1 MKINKIIKQSKNK
14 YKIILEEKEF
24 IVYEDLLIKYNILTS
39 KNIDETLLKKI
50 EKENTFYEVYEK
62 ALKYLDIKM
71 RLEYE
76 LISYLK
82 RSYDIKIVEKVIEK
96 LKKENLINDNKYVKA
111 YINDKI
117 ALSSD
122 GPYKIKRD
130 LINKGIDESIINI
143 DDIDINLIEE
153 KLRKLIIKYSNI
165 NKNNSKSVIKT
176 KVINYFIMQGFDKEM
191 IISIFDSL
199 NIEGNNDKIITE
211 YNKLNQKYS
220 KKYSGYKL
228 DSTIKQKLFQKGYLI
243 DEINN
248 IK

>member
-14 YKIILEEKEF
+14 YKIIIEEKEI
-24 IVYEDLLIKYNILTS
+24 IVYEELLIKYNILTN
-39 KNIDETLLKKI
+39 KTIDETTLNKI
-50 EKENTFYEVYEK
+50 EKENLFYEVYEK

-71 RLEYE
+71 RLENE
-76 LISYLK
+76 MVLYLN
-82 RSYDIKIVEKVIEK
+82 RSYDLKIVEKVIER
-96 LKKENLINDNKYVKA
+96 LKKENLINDSKYIKS

-117 ALSSD
+117 SLSSD

-143 DDIDINLIEE
+143 EDLDNTLIEE
-153 KLRKLIIKYSNI
+153 KLKKLIIKYSNI

-191 IISIFDSL
+191 IINTFELL
-199 NIEGNNDKIITE
+199 NIEGDNNKIMIE
-211 YNKLNQKYS
+211 YNKLKQKYS

-228 DSTIKQKLFQKGYLI
+228 ESTIKQKLFLKGYSI